1 MSEPVNFKHKIS
13 RQRPYGKA
21 EPGLRASEGNL
32 GAVIDQ
38 LESDRGR
45 IINSAAVRRLQQKT
59 QVFPLERNAAVRS
72 RLTHSL
78 EVQQTGRFI
87 VRTLYKQLGHRAAEF
102 GLDGLEPALQSL
114 VEMTCLMHDIGNPP
128 FGHFGEAAINDW
140 FKQRLFPSD
149 AISQPL
155 SDDRCLVRDLRLREG
170 EDSLNDLRRKVRQD
184 LCHFEGNAQGI
195 RLVHSLM
202 RMNLTWAQ
210 VGCILKYTR
219 PAWWTGET
227 PATHSYLMKK
237 PGYYL
242 SEEAYIARLRKEL
255 SLTPNGRFPLT
266 WIMEAA
272 DDISYCVA
280 DLEDAVE
287 KRIFSVEELYQHL
300 HDAWGEHEKGSLFAQ
315 VVENA
320 WDKSRS
326 NSLSRSTEDQFFM
339 YLRVNTLNKLVPY
352 AAARFIDNLPMIF
365 SGEFNHALL
374 EDESSFSQLLELYKN
389 VAVRHVFS
397 HPDVEQLE
405 LQGYRVISGLLEIYG
420 PLLQLTVDEFS
431 ELVENERVRR
441 LPIESRL
448 YQKLSTRHRL
458 AYIEA
463 VSKIER
469 HSSQWPVMEYYYRCR
484 LIQDYISGMTDL
496 YAWDEYRKLMAVE

>member
-1 MSEPVNFKHKIS
+1 MAPIDFRTKINWHRRFRSPQGDKSEHEI
-13 RQRPYGKA
+13 
-21 EPGLRASEGNL
+21 LR
-32 GAVIDQ
+32 IF
-38 LESDRGR
+38 ESDRGR
-45 IINSAAVRRLQQKT
+45 IINSPAIRRLQQKT
-59 QVFPLERNAAVRS
+59 QVFPLERNAAVRT
-72 RLTHSL
+72 RLTHSM
-78 EVQQTGRFI
+78 EVQQVGRYI
-87 VRTLYKQLGHRAAEF
+87 AKEILSRLKEQRLLETY
-102 GLDGLEPALQSL
+102 GLDELTGPFESI
-114 VEMTCLMHDIGNPP
+114 VEMACLMHDIGNPP

-155 SDDRCLVRDLRLREG
+155 SDDRCVVRDLRLREG

-202 RMNLTWAQ
+202 RMNLTWAR

-219 PAWWTGET
+219 PAWWMGET

-242 SEEAYIARLRKEL
+242 SEEAYIERLRKEL
-255 SLTPNGRFPLT
+255 SLKPNGRFPLT

-420 PLLQLTVDEFS
+420 PLLQLTVDEFC

-463 VSKIER
+463 VSKIDR

>member
-1 MSEPVNFKHKIS
+1 MSPIDFRTKINWHRRFRS
-13 RQRPYGKA
+13 PQGDKS
-21 EPGLRASEGNL
+21 EHEILR
-32 GAVIDQ
+32 IF
-38 LESDRGR
+38 ESDRGR
-45 IINSAAVRRLQQKT
+45 IVNSPAIRRLQQKT
-59 QVFPLERNAAVRS
+59 QVFPLERNAAVRT
-72 RLTHSL
+72 RLTHSM
-78 EVQQTGRFI
+78 EVQQVGRYI
-87 VRTLYKQLGHRAAEF
+87 AKEILSRLKEQRLLETY
-102 GLDGLEPALQSL
+102 GLDELTGPFESI
-114 VEMTCLMHDIGNPP
+114 VEMACLMHDIGNPP

-140 FKQRLFPSD
+140 FKQRLYPSD
-149 AISQPL
+149 AVSQPL
-155 SDDRCLVRDLRLREG
+155 SDDRCIVRDLRLREG
-170 EDSLNDLRRKVRQD
+170 EERLNDLRRKVRQD

-219 PAWWTGET
+219 PAWWMGDT
-227 PATHSYLMKK
+227 PPSHSYLMKK

-242 SEEAYIARLRKEL
+242 SEEAYIERLRKEL

-300 HDAWGEHEKGSLFAQ
+300 YAAWGTHEKGSLFAQ

-320 WDKSRS
+320 WEKSRS
-326 NSLSRSTEDQFFM
+326 NTLSRSTEDQFFM

-352 AAARFIDNLPMIF
+352 AASRFIDNLPLIF

-374 EDESSFSQLLELYKN
+374 EDDSSFSQLLELYKH
-389 VAVRHVFS
+389 VAMRHVFS

-405 LQGYRVISGLLEIYG
+405 LQGYRVISGLLEIYS
-420 PLLQLTVDEFS
+420 PLLQLSVDEFS
-431 ELVENERVRR
+431 ELVEHERVRR
-441 LPIESRL
+441 IPIESRL

-458 AYIEA
+458 AYVEA
-463 VSKIER
+463 IGKLER
-469 HSSQWPVMEYYYRCR
+469 NSPEWPVMEYYYRCR

>member
-1 MSEPVNFKHKIS
+1 MAPIDFRTKINWHRRFRSPQGDKSEHEI
-13 RQRPYGKA
+13 
-21 EPGLRASEGNL
+21 LR
-32 GAVIDQ
+32 IF
-38 LESDRGR
+38 ESDRGR
-45 IINSAAVRRLQQKT
+45 IINSPAIRRLQQKT
-59 QVFPLERNAAVRS
+59 QVFPLERNAAVRT
-72 RLTHSL
+72 RLTHSM
-78 EVQQTGRFI
+78 EVQQVGRYI
-87 VRTLYKQLGHRAAEF
+87 AKEILSRLKEQRLLETY
-102 GLDGLEPALQSL
+102 GLDELTGPFESI
-114 VEMTCLMHDIGNPP
+114 VEMACLMHDIGNPP

-155 SDDRCLVRDLRLREG
+155 SDDRCVVRDLRLREG

-431 ELVENERVRR
+431 ELVENERVRH

-463 VSKIER
+463 VSKIEL

>member
-1 MSEPVNFKHKIS
+1 MSPIDFRTKINWHRRFRS
-13 RQRPYGKA
+13 PQGEKS
-21 EPGLRASEGNL
+21 EHEILR
-32 GAVIDQ
+32 IF
-38 LESDRGR
+38 ESDRGR
-45 IINSAAVRRLQQKT
+45 IINSPAIRRLQQKT
-59 QVFPLERNAAVRS
+59 QVFPLERNAAVRT
-72 RLTHSL
+72 RLTHSM
-78 EVQQTGRFI
+78 EVQQVGRYI
-87 VRTLYKQLGHRAAEF
+87 AKEILSRLKELRLLETY
-102 GLDGLEPALQSL
+102 GLDELTGPFESI
-114 VEMTCLMHDIGNPP
+114 VEMACLMHDIGNPP

-140 FKQRLFPSD
+140 FKQRLHPSD
-149 AISQPL
+149 AASQPL
-155 SDDRCLVRDLRLREG
+155 SDDRCIVRDLRLREG
-170 EDSLNDLRRKVRQD
+170 EEGLNDLRRKVRQD

-227 PATHSYLMKK
+227 PGSHSYLMKK

-242 SEEAYIARLRKEL
+242 SEEAYIERLRKEL

-300 HDAWGEHEKGSLFAQ
+300 YAAWGNHEKGSLFAQ

-320 WDKSRS
+320 WEKSRS
-326 NSLSRSTEDQFFM
+326 NTLSRSTEDQFFM

-352 AAARFIDNLPMIF
+352 AASRFIDNLPQIF

-374 EDESSFSQLLELYKN
+374 EDDSSFSQLLELYKH
-389 VAVRHVFS
+389 VAMRHVFS

-405 LQGYRVISGLLEIYG
+405 LQGYRVISGLLEIYS
-420 PLLQLTVDEFS
+420 PLLQLSVDEFS
-431 ELVENERVRR
+431 ELVEKERVRR
-441 LPIESRL
+441 IPIESRL

-458 AYIEA
+458 AYVEA
-463 VSKIER
+463 ISKLDR
-469 HSSQWPVMEYYYRCR
+469 HATQWPVMEFYYRCR

>member
-1 MSEPVNFKHKIS
+1 MAPIDFRTKINWHRRFRSPQGEKSEHEI
-13 RQRPYGKA
+13 
-21 EPGLRASEGNL
+21 LR
-32 GAVIDQ
+32 IF
-38 LESDRGR
+38 ESDRGR
-45 IINSAAVRRLQQKT
+45 IINSPAIRRLQQKT
-59 QVFPLERNAAVRS
+59 QVFPLERNAAVRT
-72 RLTHSL
+72 RLTHSM
-78 EVQQTGRFI
+78 EVQQVGRYI
-87 VRTLYKQLGHRAAEF
+87 AKEILSRLKEQRLLETY
-102 GLDGLEPALQSL
+102 GLDELSGPFESI
-114 VEMTCLMHDIGNPP
+114 VEMACLMHDIGNPP

-140 FKQRLFPSD
+140 FKQRLYPLD
-149 AISQPL
+149 AKSQPL
-155 SDDRCLVRDLRLREG
+155 SDDRCVVRDLRLREG
-170 EDSLNDLRRKVRQD
+170 EEGLNDLRRKVRQD

-219 PAWWTGET
+219 PAWWMGET

-242 SEEAYIARLRKEL
+242 SEEAYIERLRKEL
-255 SLTPNGRFPLT
+255 SLTSKGRFPLT

-300 HDAWGEHEKGSLFAQ
+300 YDAWGKHEKGSLFSQ

-320 WDKSRS
+320 WEKSRS

-352 AAARFIDNLPMIF
+352 AASRFIDNLPLIF

-374 EDESSFSQLLELYKN
+374 EDDSSFSQLLELYKH
-389 VAVRHVFS
+389 VAMRHVFS

-405 LQGYRVISGLLEIYG
+405 LQGYRVISGLLEIYS
-420 PLLQLTVDEFS
+420 PLLHLSVDEFS
-431 ELVENERVRR
+431 ELVEHERVRR
-441 LPIESRL
+441 IPIESRL

-458 AYIEA
+458 AYVEA
-463 VSKIER
+463 IGKLER
-469 HSSQWPVMEYYYRCR
+469 HSPEWPVMEYYYRCR